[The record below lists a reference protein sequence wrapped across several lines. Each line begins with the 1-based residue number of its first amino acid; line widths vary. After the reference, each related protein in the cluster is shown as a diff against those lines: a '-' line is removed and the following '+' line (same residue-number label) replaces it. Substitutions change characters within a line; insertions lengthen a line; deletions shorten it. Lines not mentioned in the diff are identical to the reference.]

1 MTGGYSEIDR
11 KQRAALARKELL
23 AQLSAWPEAEQ
34 RKFVGRH
41 YDNYL
46 LTVDIEDQ
54 VRHAE
59 FMRGA
64 LAEDQKLATTVKTN
78 QFQAITEI
86 SVLAP
91 DHPRLLSIIAAAC
104 SSAGAKID
112 GAHVFTTRD
121 GWALDTI
128 LINRELQR

>member
-1 MTGGYSEIDR
+1 MRSSS
-11 KQRAALARKELL
+11 ARR
-23 AQLSAWPEAEQ
+23 WP
-34 RKFVGRH
+34 RTRSW
-41 YDNYL
+41 
-46 LTVDIEDQ
+46 
-54 VRHAE
+54 RP
-59 FMRGA
+59 
-64 LAEDQKLATTVKTN
+64 TVKTN

-86 SVLAP
+86 TVLAP

-128 LINRELQR
+128 LVNREFDDDGDEFRRAKGSAR